1 VDNIEKYKLAKKT
14 AKRLVSVAK
23 SRAYENLYQ
32 LVSKTYIGW
41 LGSLRERQRD
51 FNKVKCIK
59 DKIEHIL
66 VKANETRYR

>member
-1 VDNIEKYKLAKKT
+1 MYHVKSVDNIEKYKLAKKT

-41 LGSLRERQRD
+41 LGSLRERQETSTKLSALR
-51 FNKVKCIK
+51 IK
-59 DKIEHIL
+59 
-66 VKANETRYR
+66 